1 VGAGSDFSLSM
12 QVART
17 ENMQEAQWWY
27 ANGRQSSG
35 PVDLAG
41 LRQLQR
47 EGTVT
52 ARTLLW
58 CEGMPSWRPLAE
70 LEQASTPIEVAPAP
84 DIAAM
89 PSTAGA
95 AS

>member
-1 VGAGSDFSLSM
+1 
-12 QVART
+12 
-17 ENMQEAQWWY
+17 MQEAQWWY

-41 LRQLQR
+41 LRKLQQD
-47 EGTVT
+47 GTVT

-70 LEQASTPIEVAPAP
+70 LGQVSTPIEVVPAP
-84 DIAAM
+84 DIDAA
-89 PSTAGA
+89 PVPLGYNTGNHFSG
-95 AS
+95 